1 MVLLSCETDFVAKN
15 EEFKMLAYDIAMQV
29 AATNPEFLSRDNIGK
44 DKILAVREILEKE
57 MLGLK
62 KTRQC

>member
-29 AATNPEFLSRDNIGK
+29 AATNPKF
-44 DKILAVREILEKE
+44 
-57 MLGLK
+57 
-62 KTRQC
+62 